1 MFMFIT
7 DNPEILKAY
16 LDVRERQG
24 LFHKSRKHLFLTSN
38 ELVKDVVYDNEEFQY
53 HGSTGKFH
61 LFKELLL
68 QKSNNDFV
76 QFLPALYLFDQGTC
90 LEDYNDLIDY
100 SDIEVPTRVRC
111 VLFGYYFD
119 TFESFKP
126 LLFTV
131 IEALPEVR
139 KG

>member
-1 MFMFIT
+1 MSMKSFNIMGTQVHFTFAKNLCIKTMVIFI
-7 DNPEILKAY
+7 I
-16 LDVRERQG
+16 
-24 LFHKSRKHLFLTSN
+24 FI
-38 ELVKDVVYDNEEFQY
+38 
-53 HGSTGKFH
+53 
-61 LFKELLL
+61 
-68 QKSNNDFV
+68 
-76 QFLPALYLFDQGTC
+76 LPALYLFDQGTC

-100 SDIEVPTRVRC
+100 SDIEVPTRLRC